1 MGDARHRRT
10 RQALFDALDALLAE
24 RPYCEINVTDLSL
37 RAGIGRQTFY
47 RHFESPDGMLK
58 DRLRASLAH
67 QLEQAVQGL
76 AEHAPADW
84 FRYVTRGAFERAA
97 EQPHIS
103 RVILRGEAGADA
115 LKVFRDQI
123 TALWALAPT
132 GNPLTTAPAE
142 LRPFIASFHAGA
154 IGAMLLHWIEAGCS
168 PSPETMSDLFASL
181 ARRAQLD

>member
-1 MGDARHRRT
+1 MSDARHRRT

-24 RPYCEINVTDLSL
+24 RPYREINVTDLSL
-37 RAGIGRQTFY
+37 RAAVGRQTFY
-47 RHFESPDGMLK
+47 RHFDSIDAMLK
-58 DRLRASLAH
+58 ERLRASLAH
-67 QLEQAVQGL
+67 QLAEAAEGPAEQGS
-76 AEHAPADW
+76 ADW

-115 LKVFRDQI
+115 LEEFRDQI

-132 GNPLTTAPAE
+132 GNPLATAPAE

-168 PSPETMSDLFASL
+168 PSPETMSDLFTSL
-181 ARRAQLD
+181 AHRARLD